1 MVLNILLSARTLTS
15 LALLHIASELTS
27 VLPLLDRLCVH
38 VQAGIQALGCV
49 YMYRQVYKHTST
61 VYHFR

>member
-15 LALLHIASELTS
+15 LALLHNYSLT